1 MSTEIEQIFELK
13 QLRPKA
19 RILKTLGEELISS
32 ETVALIEMVKN
43 SYDADAETV
52 LIKFNDLKSESGS
65 SIEVYDDGHGM
76 DINVIYDSWMV
87 ISGTT
92 KKNNKNSKRKSR
104 RVLGEKGIGRF
115 ATSRLANE
123 LELITRVTKDD
134 REIYALFDWTQFDN
148 DELYLDEILFL
159 AESRKAETI
168 THGWPLEE
176 YQENNS
182 KEKRNHTGTA
192 LKLNQLKHKWERKDL
207 ENLKRGLSR
216 LMSPFELK
224 DDFKIYLELPAPFQD
239 FSAQITAPDIIKYPH
254 YKIFGTVTSDGHFDY
269 TVSIEASGNSEPF
282 KGFFVAKK
290 TSLDWDVVHSER
302 SAKEL
307 IGEDENESGKTSSSI
322 REISCGPL
330 NFEILVWD
338 RDDLENVNQKI
349 GGGIRSVRRDLDA
362 VAGVNIYRDGF
373 RVLPYGEPDNDWLR
387 LDIRRVQNPSKRL
400 SNNQITGYIGIT
412 ADDNPGL
419 HDRSNREGL
428 DNNQAYDDL
437 RDVMKAILTD
447 LEELRRIE
455 RKPKKEKPTSDKPN
469 QESLFSSPDFDT
481 LRDTLKNQSVP
492 KETIELI
499 NTVENEWKRKV
510 LQFKSVLSQY
520 HSLATLGSIVDK
532 VLHDGRQPLSTIQTE
547 AGLGKEITQEYLPA
561 ESDSIQVT
569 KKDIFEINTGFSR
582 IVDQANVIRT
592 VFKRIEPFGGR
603 KKGRPKKYYI
613 EEIVNDTFALFERD
627 IKDCNIKVDLPNTE
641 TLVSIDP
648 DELKEIFTNLL
659 MNSVY
664 WLDLVPR
671 DKRKIFVTINRLADT
686 SLEIIF
692 SDSGPG
698 IESIYKNEV
707 FEPYFSKKPDGVGL
721 GLSIVGEIVK
731 DYYNGS
737 VELLDTGKTGGA
749 SFRIIIR
756 KRV

>member
-1 MSTEIEQIFELK
+1 MSKEIELKIEPK

-32 ETVALIEMVKN
+32 ETVALIELVKN

-52 LIKFNDLKSESGS
+52 LIKFNNMNSGTGS
-65 SIEVYDDGHGM
+65 SMEVYDDGHGM
-76 DINVIYDSWMV
+76 ELQVIYDSWMV
-87 ISGTT
+87 ISATT
-92 KKNNKNSKRKSR
+92 KKTAKNSKRKGR
-104 RVLGEKGIGRF
+104 RLLGEKGIGRF

-123 LELITRVTKDD
+123 LELITRIAKDD
-134 REIYALFDWTQFDN
+134 REIYALFDWTQFDD

-159 AESRKAETI
+159 AERRNAETI
-168 THGWPLEE
+168 AHGWPLDK
-176 YQENNS
+176 YQPNNT
-182 KEKRNHTGTA
+182 KEKNSSPTGTA
-192 LKLNQLKHKWERKDL
+192 LKLNHLKHKWERKDL
-207 ENLKRGLSR
+207 DNLQRGLSR
-216 LMSPFELK
+216 LVSPFEPK
-224 DDFKIYLELPAPFQD
+224 DDFKIFLELPAPFQD
-239 FSAQITAPDIIKYPH
+239 YSAQISTPDIIKYPH
-254 YKIFGTVTSDGHFDY
+254 YKISGAVTIDGYFDY
-269 TVSIEASGNSEPF
+269 KVSIEASGSSEPF
-282 KGFFVAKK
+282 KGFFIAKK
-290 TSLDWDVVHSER
+290 TSQNWDIVSSEL

-307 IGEDENESGKTSSSI
+307 VGESDKASPSI

-330 NFEILVWD
+330 SFEIFVWD
-338 RDDLENVNQKI
+338 RDDLENINQKI
-349 GGGIRSVRRDLDA
+349 GGGIRSVRKDLDSI
-362 VAGVNIYRDGF
+362 AGINIYRDGF

-412 ADDNPGL
+412 ADNNPDL

-437 RDVMKAILTD
+437 RDVMKAVLSD

-455 RKPKKEKPTSDKPN
+455 RKPKQEKLTSDKSN
-469 QESLFSSPDFDT
+469 QENLFSSPNFDSI
-481 LRDTLKNQSVP
+481 RDTLKSQRAS
-492 KETIELI
+492 KEVIGLI
-499 NTVENEWKRKV
+499 STVETEWKRKV
-510 LQFKSVLSQY
+510 LKFKSVLSQY

-532 VLHDGRQPLSTIQTE
+532 VLHDGRQPLSTIQIE
-547 AGLGKEITQEYLPA
+547 AGLGKEISQEHISP
-561 ESDSIQVT
+561 EDDSIQLS
-569 KKDIFEINTGFSR
+569 KKDILEIDTGFSR
-582 IVDQANVIRT
+582 IIDQANVIRT

-613 EEIVNDTFALFERD
+613 EEVISDTFSLFERD
-627 IKDCNIKVDLPNTE
+627 IKDCNIKIDLPNSE

-664 WLDLVPR
+664 WLELVPKNNR
-671 DKRKIFVTINRLADT
+671 NISVAINRLADT
-686 SLEIIF
+686 SLEILF

-698 IESIYKNEV
+698 VDPLYKSEV

-737 VELLDTGKTGGA
+737 VELLDTGKSGGA
-749 SFRIIIR
+749 SFRIIIK